1 MGNKSLTAFVNVSES
16 ESLKDVPVRDQKKTV
31 ELVEDDFLFS
41 LSTDDEDF
49 DAEKTDKKYEK
60 EKDKK
65 SKKVKIC
72 RKQKAKYSKKSIQ
85 KRKKNTKN
93 GDLSDDEGE
102 TLILDVEDEIQEEEV
117 EEEEEKVELKEVDT
131 QEPFPNIHWSLREVL
146 GPSDRVRAENS
157 VYNKSNLTGW

>member
-1 MGNKSLTAFVNVSES
+1 M
-16 ESLKDVPVRDQKKTV
+16 
-31 ELVEDDFLFS
+31 FS
-41 LSTDDEDF
+41 LSTDDEDY

-60 EKDKK
+60 EKEGKK

-85 KRKKNTKN
+85 KQKKNTKKS
-93 GDLSDDEGE
+93 DLSDDDEGE
-102 TLILDVEDEIQEEEV
+102 TLILDEDEEIQDG
-117 EEEEEKVELKEVDT
+117 EEEEKVELKEVDT

-146 GPSDRVRAENS
+146 GPADRVRAKNS

>member
-1 MGNKSLTAFVNVSES
+1 MPFFNISES

-60 EKDKK
+60 GKDKK

-85 KRKKNTKN
+85 KQKKNTKN
-93 GDLSDDEGE
+93 RDLSDDEGE
-102 TLILDVEDEIQEEEV
+102 TLILDEDEEIQEGEE

-146 GPSDRVRAENS
+146 GPADRVRAKNS

>member
-1 MGNKSLTAFVNVSES
+1 MPFFNVSES
-16 ESLKDVPVRDQKKTV
+16 ESLKDIPVRDQKKTI

-60 EKDKK
+60 GKDKK

-85 KRKKNTKN
+85 NERKTPRTVTCLMMKVKN
-93 GDLSDDEGE
+93 L
-102 TLILDVEDEIQEEEV
+102 
-117 EEEEEKVELKEVDT
+117 
-131 QEPFPNIHWSLREVL
+131 
-146 GPSDRVRAENS
+146 
-157 VYNKSNLTGW
+157 Y

>member
-1 MGNKSLTAFVNVSES
+1 MPFFNVSES
-16 ESLKDVPVRDQKKTV
+16 ESLKDVHVRDQKKTV

-60 EKDKK
+60 GKDKK

-102 TLILDVEDEIQEEEV
+102 TLILDEDEGIQEGEE

-146 GPSDRVRAENS
+146 GPADRVRAKNS

>member
-1 MGNKSLTAFVNVSES
+1 MPFFNVSES

-60 EKDKK
+60 GKDKK

-93 GDLSDDEGE
+93 SDLSNDEGD
-102 TLILDVEDEIQEEEV
+102 TVMLDVEDEI
-117 EEEEEKVELKEVDT
+117 EEEEKIELEEFDT
-131 QEPFPNIHWSLREVL
+131 PAPPNIHWSLREVL
-146 GPSDRVRAENS
+146 GPCDRVRAKNT